1 MTLRGR
7 MLILLAGAS
16 LLVGPAL
23 AAESTEDGP
32 EPAVDPKLFQALE
45 YRNIGPS
52 RGGRSTAVTGVPGET
67 LTYYMGTTGGG
78 VWKTTDAGITWR
90 SVSDED
96 FQTAS
101 VGAVAVAASDPNVVY
116 AGMGSACIRGNVSP
130 GNGVYRS
137 TDAGRSWKHV
147 GLEDAGQIARIRVH
161 PTNPDVAWV
170 AALGHAFGPNPERG
184 VFRTTD
190 GGGTWEKVLFVS
202 DQAGA
207 ADLVLDPTNPRI
219 LYAAIWEAVRKPWTL
234 DGGGEESG
242 LHVSRDGGDTWEEV
256 TEGLPEGIKG
266 RIGVAVSGA
275 RPSRI
280 WALVEAEKGG
290 LFRSDDGGKSF
301 KLINPDRNFRQ
312 RAWYYTHV
320 YADPKDASTVYVLNT
335 GLWRSHDGGTSFEFI
350 RAPHGDHHDLW
361 INPDDPRNLINAND
375 GGANVSFNG
384 GASWSAQDNQP
395 TAEIYRVTVDD
406 QFPYWVYGSQQDNSS
421 IAIASRSTGSGIT
434 LRDWH
439 PVGGCESGH
448 VAVDPRQPT
457 VTYTGCYG
465 GTIDRH
471 DAATDSYRQ
480 IMAWPQLAV
489 GQAARDLK
497 YRFQWN
503 APIRISPHDP
513 KVLYHCSQHVH
524 RSTNEGQSW
533 EIISPDLSH
542 NDVSKQDYAGGPLT
556 WDNTGVEVYGTIFA
570 FEESPHEPGLLWAGT
585 DDGRVH
591 LSRDAG
597 ETWDEITPK
606 GLPEW
611 ATVNT
616 VELSAHGAGRAFLA
630 VQRYRMDDFRPYVY
644 RTDDY
649 GASWDLLTD
658 GTNGIP
664 EDHFVRVVR
673 EDPDR
678 KGLLYAGTEFGMYV
692 SFDDGRQWQRFQ
704 LKLPVT
710 PVTDLAVRHQDLI
723 VATQGRSFWIL
734 DDLTPLHQLDET
746 VAEADAHL
754 FAPRDAVRFGGGG
767 GFPGGDPRAGKNPP
781 YGAVIHYS
789 LAEAPEEGEELV
801 LEILDEGGEVL
812 RTLSSVTPEPRAPN
826 PYARLFPEMQT
837 PRTLKAEAG
846 MNRYVW
852 NLRLADATLVDDA
865 VLWGSARG
873 PRVPPGTYRARL
885 TLGEWSDTRSF
896 QVQGDPR
903 LEVTTR
909 ELQEQY
915 DLARKTWEMLT
926 ETHGALAQLRDV
938 RTQVEALSGRLDK
951 AGAGDG
957 MEEATKALLDR
968 LSGVETRLTQVKTE
982 SFQDILNFPP
992 QLDNQI
998 VALLGTVA
1006 GGQARPTAGSHE
1018 RFEELRGELD
1028 THLAELQ
1035 GAYDTELAAFDELVR
1050 GKALGAVVVVP
1061 R

>member
-1 MTLRGR
+1 
-7 MLILLAGAS
+7 
-16 LLVGPAL
+16 
-23 AAESTEDGP
+23 
-32 EPAVDPKLFQALE
+32 
-45 YRNIGPS
+45 
-52 RGGRSTAVTGVPGET
+52 
-67 LTYYMGTTGGG
+67 
-78 VWKTTDAGITWR
+78 
-90 SVSDED
+90 
-96 FQTAS
+96 
-101 VGAVAVAASDPNVVY
+101 
-116 AGMGSACIRGNVSP
+116 
-130 GNGVYRS
+130 
-137 TDAGRSWKHV
+137 
-147 GLEDAGQIARIRVH
+147 
-161 PTNPDVAWV
+161 
-170 AALGHAFGPNPERG
+170 
-184 VFRTTD
+184 
-190 GGGTWEKVLFVS
+190 
-202 DQAGA
+202 
-207 ADLVLDPTNPRI
+207 
-219 LYAAIWEAVRKPWTL
+219 
-234 DGGGEESG
+234 
-242 LHVSRDGGDTWEEV
+242 
-256 TEGLPEGIKG
+256 
-266 RIGVAVSGA
+266 
-275 RPSRI
+275 
-280 WALVEAEKGG
+280 
-290 LFRSDDGGKSF
+290 
-301 KLINPDRNFRQ
+301 
-312 RAWYYTHV
+312 
-320 YADPKDASTVYVLNT
+320 
-335 GLWRSHDGGTSFEFI
+335 
-350 RAPHGDHHDLW
+350 
-361 INPDDPRNLINAND
+361 
-375 GGANVSFNG
+375 
-384 GASWSAQDNQP
+384 
-395 TAEIYRVTVDD
+395 
-406 QFPYWVYGSQQDNSS
+406 
-421 IAIASRSTGSGIT
+421 
-434 LRDWH
+434 
-439 PVGGCESGH
+439 
-448 VAVDPRQPT
+448 
-457 VTYTGCYG
+457 
-465 GTIDRH
+465 
-471 DAATDSYRQ
+471 
-480 IMAWPQLAV
+480 
-489 GQAARDLK
+489 
-497 YRFQWN
+497 
-503 APIRISPHDP
+503 
-513 KVLYHCSQHVH
+513 
-524 RSTNEGQSW
+524 
-533 EIISPDLSH
+533 
-542 NDVSKQDYAGGPLT
+542 
-556 WDNTGVEVYGTIFA
+556 
-570 FEESPHEPGLLWAGT
+570 
-585 DDGRVH
+585 
-591 LSRDAG
+591 
-597 ETWDEITPK
+597 
-606 GLPEW
+606 
-611 ATVNT
+611 
-616 VELSAHGAGRAFLA
+616 
-630 VQRYRMDDFRPYVY
+630 
-644 RTDDY
+644 
-649 GASWDLLTD
+649 
-658 GTNGIP
+658 
-664 EDHFVRVVR
+664 
-673 EDPDR
+673 
-678 KGLLYAGTEFGMYV
+678 MYV